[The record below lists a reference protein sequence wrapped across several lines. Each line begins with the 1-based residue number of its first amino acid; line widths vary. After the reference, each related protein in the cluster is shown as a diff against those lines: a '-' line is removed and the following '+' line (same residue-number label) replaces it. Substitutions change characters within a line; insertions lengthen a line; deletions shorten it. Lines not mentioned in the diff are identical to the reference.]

1 MTEKYV
7 VSLIMEGHDAAPTEI
22 GVLGKEGLYHP
33 EKWIREQTHVK
44 KIERT
49 WNNKTLERGQE
60 ATFHLKKGISSPI
73 TFQHDDQGV

>member
-33 EKWIREQTHVK
+33 EKWIKQQTHVK
-44 KIERT
+44 KIERA
-49 WNNKTLERGQE
+49 WNDNKTLERGNRPP
-60 ATFHLKKGISSPI
+60 FI
-73 TFQHDDQGV
+73 